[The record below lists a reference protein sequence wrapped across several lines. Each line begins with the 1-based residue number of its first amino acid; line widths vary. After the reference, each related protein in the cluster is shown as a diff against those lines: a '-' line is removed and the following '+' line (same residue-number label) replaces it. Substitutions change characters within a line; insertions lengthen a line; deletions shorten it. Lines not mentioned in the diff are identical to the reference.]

1 MTYLFTGNTNV
12 INEVEIKN
20 DTGNAIPVI
29 GVTGS
34 PISVNFTGTTADA
47 FGRLRTS
54 NQFTL
59 FDTKTRYRDHGE
71 FSSNTLNGGNIT
83 YVSDLSSFQMTVT
96 NTANSRVYRETTRV
110 FPYQPGKSLL
120 SMYTFCMAPPQSNL
134 RQRVGFFSA
143 TNGIFLEQE
152 NSNIYF
158 VKRSSASG
166 SVVDNRIIRSSWIND
181 KLDGNGSSG
190 KYLNLTKSQIFWSDV
205 EWLGVGS
212 VRAGFVIDGE
222 LILCHTFNHANI
234 ESNVYMTTASLPIR
248 YEIENIGPTANA
260 SMLTQICSTVI
271 SEGGYQ
277 QKSEYHVISNAPTA
291 GVDCNLAGTV
301 TPIASIRLRSDRLD
315 AIILP
320 SQLDMLSFSNQ
331 PVRFQLI
338 LNGTLTGANW
348 TNHPTGSAQYDITA
362 NAITGGTVIQ
372 EGYLTQGGKIE
383 LGTIDNFNYQLG
395 RTIDG
400 VSDIITFVAIGF
412 SNNIKVVGSLAFFEL
427 T

>member
-12 INEVEIKN
+12 INEVEVKN

-29 GVTGS
+29 GVSGS
-34 PISVNFTGTTADA
+34 PISVNFEGTTADA

-71 FSSNTLNGGNIT
+71 FSSNTLNGGNVT
-83 YVSDLSSFQMTVT
+83 YVSNLSSFQMTVN

-120 SMYTFCMAPPQSNL
+120 SMNTFCMAPPQPNL
-134 RQRVGFFSA
+134 RQRVGYFS
-143 TNGIFLEQE
+143 TNNGVFLEQE
-152 NSNIYF
+152 HSNIYL
-158 VKRSSASG
+158 VKRSATSG
-166 SVVDNRIIRSSWIND
+166 TVVDTKYIQSSWIND
-181 KLDGNGSSG
+181 NLYGNGSSG
-190 KYLNLTKSQIFWSDV
+190 KNLNLTKSQIFWSDV

-222 LILCHTFNHANI
+222 LILCHTFNHANL
-234 ESNVYMTTASLPIR
+234 ESNVYMTTAALPIR
-248 YEIENIGPTANA
+248 YEIENIGETANS
-260 SMLTQICSTVI
+260 SMMTQICSTLI

-277 QKSEYHVISNAPTA
+277 QKSQYYAISNAPTA
-291 GVDCNLAGTV
+291 GVDCGSAGTQ
-301 TPIASIRLRSDRLD
+301 TPIASVRLRSDRLD

-320 SQLDMLSFSNQ
+320 SQVDILSFSNQ
-331 PVRFQLI
+331 PVRVVLV

-348 TNHPTGSAQYDITA
+348 VNHANASAQYDITA
-362 NAITGGTVIQ
+362 SAITGGTIIQ

-383 LGTIDNFNYQLG
+383 LGTLDNFNFQLG
-395 RTIDG
+395 RSIAG
-400 VSDIITFVAIGF
+400 VSDIVTLVAIGF
-412 SNNIKVVGSLAFFEL
+412 SNNIKVVGSMAFFEL